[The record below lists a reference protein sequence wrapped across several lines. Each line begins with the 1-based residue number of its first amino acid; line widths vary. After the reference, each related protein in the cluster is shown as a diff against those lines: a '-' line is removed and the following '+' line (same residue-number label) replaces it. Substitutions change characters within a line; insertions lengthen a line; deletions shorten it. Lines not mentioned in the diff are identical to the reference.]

1 MTMHAW
7 LSALETAAGGII
19 PLVLGMLFLQRFIL
33 RSSAGINLRMFIGL
47 LLYVLGYVIFI
58 KGLTTGLMP
67 LGMQV
72 GNRLLVVSTNA
83 TGHVSINGILI
94 FFALLLGYGATIA
107 EPALAAM
114 GIEVEQVT
122 SGACRRTWLIH
133 TVGVGV
139 AIGVTTGL
147 VMTVLE
153 WPLWHFILP
162 VYGLLAVLGYM
173 GSDRFNNIAW
183 DSAGVTTGPITVPL
197 VLALGLGLASAPLY
211 QAFGILA
218 LASAGPIL
226 TVSIMGALIERAQ
239 SKGGVHGTTK

>member
-1 MTMHAW
+1 MNAW
-7 LSALETAAGGII
+7 LSALETAAEAII
-19 PLVLGMLFLQRFIL
+19 PLVLGMLFLQRVIL
-33 RSSAGINLRMFIGL
+33 GSRAGINLRMFIGL
-47 LLYVLGYVIFI
+47 LLCVLGYMVFL

-67 LGMQV
+67 LGSQV
-72 GNRLLVVSTNA
+72 GDHLLAAA
-83 TGHVSINGILI
+83 TDPSGHVSIGGTLI
-94 FFALLLGYGATIA
+94 IFALLLGYGATIA

-114 GIEVEQVT
+114 GIEVEQIT

-133 TVGVGV
+133 TVGTGV
-139 AIGVTTGL
+139 ALGVAVGL
-147 VMTVLE
+147 VMTVLGL
-153 WPLWHFILP
+153 PLWYFILP
-162 VYGLLAVLGYM
+162 AYSLLALLGYM

-197 VLALGLGLASAPLY
+197 VLALGLGVAPAPLH

-239 SKGGVHGTTK
+239 SQGGAHVATK

>member
-1 MTMHAW
+1 MNTW
-7 LSALETAAGGII
+7 LNALEMAAGAII
-19 PLVLGMLFLQRFIL
+19 PLAFGMLFLQRFIL
-33 RSSAGINLRMFIGL
+33 HSSAGINLRMFIGL
-47 LLYVLGYVIFI
+47 LLCVLGYVVFI

-72 GNRLLVVSTNA
+72 GKRLLAVSTNVS
-83 TGHVSINGILI
+83 GQVSISGILI
-94 FFALLLGYGATIA
+94 SFALLLGYGATIA
-107 EPALAAM
+107 EPALTAM

-139 AIGVTTGL
+139 ALGVTIGL

-153 WPLWHFILP
+153 FPLWYFLLP
-162 VYGLLAVLGYM
+162 VYGVLAILGYM

-197 VLALGLGLASAPLY
+197 VLALGLGMAPAPLY

-226 TVSIMGALIERAQ
+226 TVSIMGTLIERAQ
-239 SKGGVHGTTK
+239 SQRGRGA

>member
-1 MTMHAW
+1 MNVW
-7 LSALETAAGGII
+7 LDALAMAAGAII
-19 PLVLGMLFLQRFIL
+19 PLALGMLFLQRIIL
-33 RSSAGINLRMFIGL
+33 HSKAGINLRMLIGL
-47 LLYVLGYVIFI
+47 SLCVLGYMVFI
-58 KGLTTGLMP
+58 EGLTTGLMP
-67 LGMQV
+67 LGIQV
-72 GNRLLVVSTNA
+72 GTRLLAVATNA
-83 TGHVSINGILI
+83 SGHISINGILI
-94 FFALLLGYGATIA
+94 SFALLLGYGATIA

-122 SGACRRTWLIH
+122 NGACRRTWLIH

-139 AIGVTTGL
+139 ALGVTTGL
-147 VMTVLE
+147 VMTVLNL
-153 WPLWHFILP
+153 PLWFFILP
-162 VYGLLAVLGYM
+162 AYILLAILGYV

-197 VLALGLGLASAPLY
+197 VLALGLGMAPGPLY

-239 SKGGVHGTTK
+239 FQGGTNDATK